1 MSVASILVVDDDER
15 LLRLLK
21 KFLSEQGYDVSLAS
35 NTRDARKLL
44 EVIQF
49 DLMVLDV
56 MLPGE
61 SGIDFA
67 KSITGISDMGILML
81 SAMGEPEQRIRGLET
96 GVDDYLP
103 KPFDPRELKL
113 RIDNILRKLATESQ
127 PEVAEVRFGNK
138 LYDFQRNELMEDG
151 EIIHLTSSE
160 RMLLHELMIRRGKI
174 VPRDVLARICSTG
187 ENTRAIDVQVTRLR
201 RKIEKNPSSPRYLIT
216 HRNRGYT
223 LETD

>member
-113 RIDNILRKLATESQ
+113 RIDNILRKLATETR
-127 PEVAEVRFGNK
+127 PEVSEVRFGNK